1 MALQGDLGTLFYK
14 LVLGDTEF
22 NKSLDGADKKLE
34 AFNKKLEKVGKE
46 LTTKLTLPIL
56 AVGAASL
63 KFAADAE
70 VAARKFDTAFQGSF
84 QAAADAVKLL
94 NEQYGLS
101 NTQSKQLLANTGDL
115 LKGFGATSEQA
126 LNTSLEVQKL
136 AVALSAYNGVD
147 VATASEKIT
156 KALLGE
162 TDGLVE
168 LGVKLTQTDV
178 QQEIVRRGQE
188 KLEGQALLTAK
199 ASATLALVMQQ
210 SGGAISSVAD
220 NQSSLSFQTSAL
232 LGDMK
237 DLAVEMGTQLLPIAK
252 DIVGGIRDVAAWFGD
267 LSTTTKQTIITIAAL
282 VAGIGPLVSGIGA
295 VSTALTFLAANP
307 VGAAVAAIA
316 ALTVGLVAL
325 NAAMNER
332 AIDNATERFGQLA
345 QEIGVTGEQIV
356 AIEKSLRGW
365 NEVNVAGV
373 ESWSEKLGITEQQFL
388 RVAIASEKV
397 SDQYKESAR
406 VILAQLDAE
415 EQIRKEAEE
424 RARLNAEAA
433 RAREEE
439 ARAAE
444 AAAKAA
450 EAEARARAEQTY
462 IEGREKVVAI
472 IQDSLTEQQRIQQQ
486 ITELEALRWATGS
499 AREADRLKAIQLLRD
514 QIVALNERE
523 RLEAEETAARAAKL
537 EQDKADTTA
546 REAERAAQ
554 ERMASINEVLRD
566 FEAANTTEL
575 EALRAKYDEIAALDL
590 TLESEK
596 AAQAEALIALEQQ
609 IADETQRIKDE
620 AAEADEQRRQEEIDK
635 EKQKTQEMIATAET
649 WSSRVMSLANSIAQ
663 IYRNLADRAIEQ
675 WDRQIEK
682 TNQYYDDAIAR
693 AEDAADQDG
702 VRTEEEKQRII
713 DLQNAKLKAEYDA
726 EQAKYKIELDAFK
739 RSQAIAYAQIAINTA
754 LAIVKGYADLG
765 VVGGTIA
772 AIALAAIGVAQ
783 AAVVYTQPRPQPPEP
798 PKYLAQGGVV
808 SSTPGGVNAVIGEGG
823 ADELVAP
830 LTDKTFSMLGDAI
843 VSSMTGS
850 STGATVSGGLM
861 NLTIVL
867 DGLGEVALQLTQEAL
882 DNGVIHV
889 PARVIV

>member
-70 VAARKFDTAFQGSF
+70 VASRKFDTAFQGSF

-126 LNTSLEVQKL
+126 LDTSLEVQKL

-147 VATASEKIT
+147 VATASQKIT

-178 QQEIVRRGQE
+178 QQELVRRGQE

-210 SGGAISSVAD
+210 SGDAISSVAD

-252 DIVGGIRDVAAWFGD
+252 DIVGGIRDVAKWFGD

-282 VAGIGPLVSGIGA
+282 VAGIGPLVTGIGA

-307 VGAAVAAIA
+307 VGAAIAAIA

-325 NAAMNER
+325 NAVMNEK
-332 AIDNATERFGQLA
+332 AIDNATERFGDLA
-345 QEIGVTGEQIV
+345 KEIGVTGEQIV

-365 NEVNVAGV
+365 TQVNADGV
-373 ESWSEKLGITEQQFL
+373 EAWSEKLGITEQQFL

-523 RLEAEETAARAAKL
+523 RQEAEETAARAAKL
-537 EQDKADTTA
+537 EQDKADTVA
-546 REAERAAQ
+546 REAERAAE

-620 AAEADEQRRQEEIDK
+620 AAAEDDRRRKEEIDK
-635 EKQKTQEMIATAET
+635 EKQKTQKMIAAAET

-675 WDRQIEK
+675 WDRQIER
-682 TNQYYDDAIAR
+682 TNQYYDEAIAR
-693 AEDAADQDG
+693 AEDAADKDG
-702 VRTEEEKQRII
+702 VRTEEEKQRIK

-726 EQAKYKIELDAFK
+726 NVQKYKIEKDAFR

-754 LAIVKGYADLG
+754 LAIVKGYAELG
-765 VVGGTIA
+765 PIGGTIA
-772 AIALAAIGVAQ
+772 AVALGILGAAQ
-783 AAVVYTQPRPQPPEP
+783 AAVVYSQPQPTAPQP
-798 PKYLAQGGVV
+798 PKYLAKGGVV
-808 SSTPGGVNAVIGEGG
+808 SATPGGVSAVIGEGG
-823 ADELVAP
+823 SDELVAP

-850 STGATVSGGLM
+850 STGANMASGLM

-867 DGLGEVALQLTQEAL
+867 DGLGEVALELTQEAL
-882 DNGVIHV
+882 NNGVIRV